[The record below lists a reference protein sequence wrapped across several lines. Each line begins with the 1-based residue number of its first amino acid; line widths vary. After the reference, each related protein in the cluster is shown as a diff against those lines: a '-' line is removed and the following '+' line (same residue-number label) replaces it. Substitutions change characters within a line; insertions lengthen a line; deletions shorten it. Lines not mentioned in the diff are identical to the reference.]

1 MESSVMTYTQWQ
13 ASFSYIAGNEWEFI
27 KHGKDLYDKW
37 YDYAYGKS
45 DTEIA
50 ALPQF
55 AGANITEAQITAL
68 RVALEQLND
77 LYGAMTNVAVATKD
91 RKALWVPFLFGASE

>member
-1 MESSVMTYTQWQ
+1 MESSVMTYTQWN
-13 ASFSYIAGNEWEFI
+13 ASFSYIAGNMWDYI

-45 DTEIA
+45 DAQIA
-50 ALPQF
+50 ALPVF

-68 RVALEQLND
+68 KVALEQFND
-77 LYGAMTNVAVATKD
+77 LYGAMTNAAVVQKD
-91 RKALWVPFLFGASE
+91 RKVLWVPFLFGASE